1 MKRIIFIV
9 VCCMMFAS
17 CGEEFL
23 NLNPQDD
30 LNLEGFY
37 ANETDM
43 NMAVLA
49 AYRGLRDVNLT
60 TLGEI
65 RSDNTS
71 YSWLAGNPIDER
83 GIDEFKEPLL
93 ETNGNLNSM
102 WNNCY
107 SMILRC
113 NIVLAKNPDATFSQ
127 ERFRTQYEAEARF
140 LRAYAYFVLNLVY
153 QGYSTDGQLL
163 GVCKVDKLISQTES
177 YEIVR
182 SPLEEIYN
190 LIIEDLT
197 FAAANLPR
205 SYSAE
210 DKGRVIQAGAVAMLA
225 KVYMFMA
232 GFPLNKGNEY
242 YNKAIQQMESLY
254 ANYPEVALAP
264 TYQHLWS
271 SPHNMALY
279 TKNSVESLFEIQ
291 YMKGAPGESCSS
303 GWNNSWAP
311 RFDDGS
317 VLASGGGGGS
327 NAPTINMSDA
337 YEYGDP
343 RKYVSMR
350 DGWTDKSGIWQND
363 KYVCKYYD
371 VPISGS
377 NNGNNWIA
385 LRLADIYL
393 LYAEA
398 LVRTGGDKAKAVDYL
413 NKIRQRAR
421 NTAGN
426 PAITDAP
433 ADLLKDYTPADFP
446 TDEALLLAIEK
457 ERRVELAFEAHR
469 WFDLVRTGRARA
481 CMELQ
486 QFDEIGPFTWDDNKL
501 FYPIHEQV
509 MQQNPGKIIQNRGYV
524 QW

>member
-1 MKRIIFIV
+1 MKNIYILVI
-9 VCCMMFAS
+9 CSIMLTS
-17 CGEEFL
+17 CGESFL

-37 ANETDM
+37 ANQTDM

-49 AYRGLRDVNLT
+49 AYRGLRDVGLT

-65 RSDNTS
+65 RSDNTT

-107 SMILRC
+107 ALILRC
-113 NIVLAKNPDATFSQ
+113 NIVLTKNPDATFTQ
-127 ERFRTQYEAEARF
+127 EKLRTQYEAEARF
-140 LRAYAYFVLNLVY
+140 LRAYAYFVLNMVY
-153 QGYSTDGQLL
+153 QGFSSDGKLL

-182 SPLEEIYN
+182 SPLEDIYN
-190 LIIEDLT
+190 FIIEDLT
-197 FAAANLPR
+197 FAAANLPK
-205 SYSAE
+205 SYDAG
-210 DKGRVIQAGAVAMLA
+210 DKGRVIQAGAVGMLA

-242 YNKAIQQMESLY
+242 YNKAIQQMEYLFT
-254 ANYPEVALAP
+254 NYPEVKLAP

-271 SPHNMALY
+271 SPHNMTLY

-291 YMKGAPGESCSS
+291 YQKGAPGESCSS
-303 GWNNSWAP
+303 NWNNNWAP
-311 RFDDGS
+311 RFDDGT

-327 NAPTINMSDA
+327 NAPTISMSNA

-350 DGWTDKSGIWQND
+350 DGWTSKAGIWQND

-371 VPISGS
+371 VPTSGS
-377 NNGNNWIA
+377 NNGNNWIV

-398 LVRTGGDKAKAVDYL
+398 LVRTGGDKGKAIEYL
-413 NKIRQRAR
+413 NKIRERAR

-433 ADLLKDYTPADFP
+433 ADLLRNYTAADFA
-446 TDEALLLAIEK
+446 DNEALLLAIEK

-486 QFDEIGPFTWDDNKL
+486 QFDEVGQFTWDDNKI
-501 FYPIHEQV
+501 FYPIHEQI
-509 MQQNPGKIIQNRGYV
+509 MQQNPRKIIQNRGYV